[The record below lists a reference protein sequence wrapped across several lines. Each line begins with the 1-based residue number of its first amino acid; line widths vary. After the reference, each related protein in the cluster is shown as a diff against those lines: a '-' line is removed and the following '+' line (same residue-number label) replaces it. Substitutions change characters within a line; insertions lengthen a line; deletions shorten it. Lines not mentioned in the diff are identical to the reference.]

1 MRSLALL
8 LLATNCTAACLP
20 ITEAP
25 KKLGSTVCITGKVLQ
40 VKRSDSGAAWFLNFC
55 EDYKT
60 CPFSAVVF
68 TKDLRDVG
76 DVRMLQGK
84 AIEVNGKVLEY
95 QGVPEIIIR
104 DARQLKGESAKLP
117 PIPKDFDV
125 EKKGRYRAGQTRS
138 KGTQTTVSDVEKR

>member
-1 MRSLALL
+1 MRILALI
-8 LLATNCTAACLP
+8 LLAMNCGAACLP

-25 KKLGSTVCITGKVLQ
+25 KKLGSTVCITGKVLS
-40 VKRSDSGAAWFLNFC
+40 VNRSPSGAAWFLNFC
-55 EDYKT
+55 SDYKT

-76 DVRMLQGK
+76 DVRKLEGK
-84 AIEVNGKVLEY
+84 IIEVNGRVLEY

-104 DARQLKGESAKLP
+104 DARQLKGEAAKLP

-125 EKKGRYRAGQTRS
+125 EKKGRFRAGQTKTKS
-138 KGTQTTVSDVEKR
+138 TQTTVSDVEKR

>member
-1 MRSLALL
+1 MRLL
-8 LLATNCTAACLP
+8 VLILLAANCAAACLP

-25 KKLGSTVCITGKVLQ
+25 KRLGSTVCITGKVLT

-84 AIEVNGKVLEY
+84 VIEVNGKVLEY

-104 DARQLKGESAKLP
+104 DARQLKGEAAKLP
-117 PIPKDFDV
+117 PIPKEFDV

-138 KGTQTTVSDVEKR
+138 KGTQPTVSDVEKR